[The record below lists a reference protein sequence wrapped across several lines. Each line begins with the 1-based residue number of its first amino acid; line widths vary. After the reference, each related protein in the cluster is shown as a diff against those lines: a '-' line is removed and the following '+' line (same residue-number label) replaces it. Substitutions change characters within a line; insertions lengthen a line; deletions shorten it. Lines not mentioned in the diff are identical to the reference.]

1 MLGGIK
7 LIRMRQKLEF
17 DFNKIGSKIKTSMKS
32 SYKPYVFAK
41 DKPSGYMYEDVG
53 FASSWWV
60 DDKPKL
66 EEEYF
71 HKIRALG
78 YHFHEIKRIN
88 LRHMSESYPNHH
100 KNSKFIETCKQMEYI
115 RLKRHAIIQ
124 SFEDRLK
131 KAYDDKTIPDGL
143 KPTGLTVDT
152 YQNEVCTMPA
162 GIGDGDDMVVNDGM
176 ERFALLICNES
187 NTLYTHYAIG
197 ASSIAS
203 GIGQFMLLDEKA
215 RSPFDEFGWFSAI
228 GTLIRGGAEFP
239 ETIASFGIAE
249 SAACDASAG
258 GTIAWRTA
266 YSVPVQHTKDNTFP
280 VASHVVYQVT
290 AAVPP

>member
-1 MLGGIK
+1 
-7 LIRMRQKLEF
+7 MRQKLEF
-17 DFNKIGSKIKTSMKS
+17 DFNKLGNKIKTSMKS

-41 DKPSGYMYEDVG
+41 DKPSAYEYEDVG
-53 FASSWWV
+53 FASTWWI

-66 EEEYF
+66 DEEYF

-78 YHFHEIKRIN
+78 YHFHEIKRMN
-88 LRHMSESYPNHH
+88 LRHMSESYPNHL
-100 KNSKFIETCKQMEYI
+100 KNPKFISTQEQMDNV

-131 KAYDDKTIPDGL
+131 KSYDDKTISDGL
-143 KPTGLTVDT
+143 EPTGLAVDT
-152 YQNEVCTMPA
+152 YQNEVCTIPVPRPA
-162 GIGDGDDMVVNDGM
+162 GVDNGDDMVVNDGM

-187 NTLYTHYAIG
+187 NTLYSHYAIG
-197 ASSIAS
+197 ASPIAS
-203 GIGQFMLLDEKA
+203 GIGQFALLDEKA
-215 RSPFDEFGWFSAI
+215 RAPFDEFGWFSAI
-228 GTLIRGGAEFP
+228 GTLIRGGAEFA

-249 SAACDASAG
+249 SAACDSSAG
-258 GTIAWRTA
+258 GSIAWRTA